1 MSKFSPSLSSLNN
14 IKFILIGVPFPV
26 IRTNEDGEAN
36 LAGDGLE
43 QQQQNCN
50 TPRQS
55 TLDLS
60 RTLVPPRVSSSS
72 RNGHVVMNRFI
83 SLEFATN
90 LTLIFVVLSYD
101 LGRIPVRHPLIY
113 D

>member
-1 MSKFSPSLSSLNN
+1 M
-14 IKFILIGVPFPV
+14 KFILIGEPFPV

-36 LAGDGLE
+36 LAGDGL
-43 QQQQNCN
+43 QHNCN

-60 RTLVPPRVSSSS
+60 RTLVPPRGSSSS

-83 SLEFATN
+83 SLEFATY
-90 LTLIFVVLSYD
+90 LTLIFMVLSHD